1 MTAREL
7 EAWIANCLRMSGRAV
22 LALAPVGT
30 KPYRFAI
37 GDGAAAGSD
46 LIRVYAWNATHGGGP
61 ARAADEF
68 RIQLT
73 GSMPESVDGENTV
86 ILGWSEP
93 FQVFAGW
100 DPQIHDQRLSASPSL
115 QVRSDV
121 MIRASSQG
129 IAAGTRSSGDVVV
142 AFRPE
147 LLAAYCLNAEA
158 IHANPDAASVDW
170 LNELPSRVQASEY
183 QRPTVQRTL
192 EVAYRAWDFA
202 HRVRNAYGGLCGI
215 CGLGLGLTE
224 AAHIVPVAWPG
235 GTDET
240 KNGISMCR
248 NHHAAYDRGLISV
261 SPDYS
266 VNVSSSRYEMVGNV
280 GSGADV
286 EWLSSTGRRSLF
298 LPSKLDDRPDP
309 EYLRLG
315 QSVRAFAL

>member
-1 MTAREL
+1 MTSREL
-7 EAWIANCLRMSGRAV
+7 EAWIANCFRMSGRAV
-22 LALAPVGT
+22 LVLPPGGT
-30 KPYRFAI
+30 KPYRFAV
-37 GDGAAAGSD
+37 GEEAVAGSS

-61 ARAADEF
+61 RAADEF

-73 GSMPESVDGENTV
+73 GSMPESVDGETTV
-86 ILGWSEP
+86 ILGWSEA

-100 DPQIHDQRLSASPSL
+100 DPQVHDHRLSASPSL

-129 IAAGTRSSGDVVV
+129 IAAGTRGSGDVVV

-147 LLAAYCLNAEA
+147 LLAAYCSNVEA
-158 IHANPDAASVDW
+158 IHADPGTASVDW

-192 EVAYRAWDFA
+192 EVAYRVWDFA
-202 HRVRNAYGGLCGI
+202 RRVRRAYSGLCGI

-240 KNGISMCR
+240 KNGIAMCR

-261 SPDYS
+261 SPDYTVS
-266 VNVSSSRYEMVGNV
+266 VSSARYEMVGNV
-280 GSGADV
+280 RSGADV
-286 EWLSSTGRRSLF
+286 EWLSSTRGRSLF
-298 LPSKLDDRPDP
+298 LPGRLDDRPDP

-315 QSVRAFAL
+315 QSARGFVS